1 MPNMAEFI
9 RVRREEMRPRRYP
22 YSRIKR
28 KSTISAGSISAKNL
42 SVGSVDE
49 KQLQRVIEKL
59 KKQMEG

>member
-1 MPNMAEFI
+1 
-9 RVRREEMRPRRYP
+9 MRPRRYP

-28 KSTISAGSISAKNL
+28 KLTISAGNIRTKNL